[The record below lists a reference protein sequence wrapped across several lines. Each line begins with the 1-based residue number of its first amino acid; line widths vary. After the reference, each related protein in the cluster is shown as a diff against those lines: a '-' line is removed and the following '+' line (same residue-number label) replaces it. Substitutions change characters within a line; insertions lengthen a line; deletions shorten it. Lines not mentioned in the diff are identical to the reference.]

1 MIEKTFNHSAKPNTK
16 QAEFSQSAESG
27 AKIEAKKAA
36 RRRLDSLSRHR
47 GAESRYRHR
56 DNRATTFPYV
66 QGCTQVRAPT
76 DGSALGLVTF
86 FFCKKKVT
94 ETGKGRV
101 TPFDIIA

>member
-1 MIEKTFNHSAKPNTK
+1 MSEPNPPCL
-16 QAEFSQSAESG
+16 QRRFGEFCATR
-27 AKIEAKKAA
+27 AA
-36 RRRLDSLSRHR
+36 RRRLDSLLHLP

-56 DNRATTFPYV
+56 DNKSTTFPNV
-66 QGCTQVRAPT
+66 HGCTQVRAPT

-94 ETGKGRV
+94 ETGKGRG